1 MEFTHFLGCYM
12 PDPTYGGKQLYDD
25 MIEQSILADKIGYSG
40 VAVPEHHLINLLM
53 LPSPLQMAVKLAAVT
68 KHVDLITSVAVLPI
82 HDMRILAGEIVQ
94 ADMLCDERLV
104 LGIGRGAF
112 PYEVGRLGTDIA
124 ETRPKMLESQK
135 VLEALLTK
143 EEVSWDGDYYQFE
156 PLTIMPRPTRKIPTM
171 VAAMAPDA
179 IFYAAKNGY
188 SIQTTPLS
196 GDHSVLLQQVESF
209 KKGKEA
215 GGAASA
221 NISLSLQR
229 GMYVARDQRDA
240 QAKLEYAYEYYKRFE
255 NIRGPGVIKNGVI
268 EALPREQT
276 IEQLAENLM
285 IATAPEVVDRLSIY
299 QEVGIDSV
307 FLPCNYGQPN
317 AETMEMMERFAAE
330 VMPHFNQQPKQAVF

>member
-1 MEFTHFLGCYM
+1 M

-135 VLEALLTK
+135 VL
-143 EEVSWDGDYYQFE
+143 
-156 PLTIMPRPTRKIPTM
+156 
-171 VAAMAPDA
+171 
-179 IFYAAKNGY
+179 
-188 SIQTTPLS
+188 
-196 GDHSVLLQQVESF
+196 
-209 KKGKEA
+209 
-215 GGAASA
+215 
-221 NISLSLQR
+221 
-229 GMYVARDQRDA
+229 
-240 QAKLEYAYEYYKRFE
+240 
-255 NIRGPGVIKNGVI
+255 
-268 EALPREQT
+268 
-276 IEQLAENLM
+276 
-285 IATAPEVVDRLSIY
+285 
-299 QEVGIDSV
+299 
-307 FLPCNYGQPN
+307 
-317 AETMEMMERFAAE
+317 
-330 VMPHFNQQPKQAVF
+330 